1 MRYQLGIPSMLLVLI
16 TFIFLGSHTAC
27 RKLDKTSTEGT
38 LSYSVD
44 TLLFDTVF
52 TARGTS
58 TRSVKII
65 NKENTRLKIS
75 SIRLYR
81 GASSPY
87 FINVNGQ
94 SGKEVTDI
102 NIEANDSIYVFAS
115 VNIDPGNVNDP
126 FVVEDKLVASVG
138 NNTYELPILG
148 YGQDAIYITDSMLQ
162 TQTWTKDKPY
172 VIIHS
177 AMVDENQTLTIQP
190 GTRIYMHADSRLFV
204 QGTLKINGTKEDSV
218 VFRGDRIDRRIY
230 FDEEDFV
237 NGVGGEWGG
246 LYFTQLSYNNEI
258 NYAIFRDGGASTMLG
273 DASILDAAIQV
284 DPDTVNNSIPKLKIN
299 NSIVRNSG
307 GYGIFA
313 YNSSIR
319 AENCLVFASAKENV
333 ALLNGGTY
341 NFYNCT
347 IAGFAA
353 RINTATEKHYSLAV
367 TNYYQVDNSTIL
379 ANPLT
384 AQFVNCIVY
393 GNVDNEVFFNKI
405 DERPAS
411 ISVSHCLFKNN
422 EAIPLWVQSQQLL
435 INQNPL
441 FLETN
446 GNNLAINDYRV
457 EEGSPAKSAGI
468 SFPGMLALDLGGA
481 TRNSPPSIGCYE

>member
-1 MRYQLGIPSMLLVLI
+1 MQYKLGIPSILLVFI
-16 TFIFLGSHTAC
+16 TILFLGSQTAC
-27 RKLDKTSTEGT
+27 RKLDKTSTEGA

-52 TARGTS
+52 SARGTS

-65 NKENTRLKIS
+65 NKENTRLQIS
-75 SIRLYR
+75 SIGLLR

-126 FVVEDKLVASVG
+126 FVVEDRLVARVG
-138 NNTYELPILG
+138 NTSYELPILG

-177 AMVDENQTLTIQP
+177 AMVDENETLNIQP

-204 QGTLKINGTKEDSV
+204 QGSLKINGTKEDSV
-218 VFRGDRIDRRIY
+218 VFQGDRIDRRIY
-230 FDEEDFV
+230 FDEDDFV

-246 LYFTQLSYNNEI
+246 IYFTQLSYNNEI

-273 DASILDAAIQV
+273 EASILDATIQV

-341 NFYNCT
+341 KFYNCT
-347 IAGFAA
+347 IAGFAS

-367 TNYYQVDNSTIL
+367 TNYYQVNNTTIL
-379 ANPLT
+379 SNPLA
-384 AQFVNCIVY
+384 AQFINCLVY
-393 GNVDNEVFFNKI
+393 GNVDNEVFFNKV
-405 DERPAS
+405 EESTAN
-411 ISVSHCLFKNN
+411 ISLSHCLFKNN
-422 EAIPLWVQSQQLL
+422 EALPSWLNTQQVL

-446 GNNLAINDYRV
+446 SNNLAINDYHL
-457 EEGSPAKSAGI
+457 EEGSPARAAGTNF
-468 SFPGMLALDLGGA
+468 SGMLVLDLGGSN
-481 TRNSPPSIGCYE
+481 RNNPPSIGCYE